1 MMTDKQIIIDYEN
14 ICENYSKEVGCYNTF
29 DGSCI
34 KEQCFTYRLLQLLQA
49 KEQECEELKKKIKEI
64 KNVLSISYDLWM
76 YHIANGIG
84 NSDNKN
90 AIEALEDFSVAIRLL
105 ADTLGESEG
114 YLTYSTNKSKIY
126 EQRKG
131 LLQKINEVQL

>member
-1 MMTDKQIIIDYEN
+1 M
-14 ICENYSKEVGCYNTF
+14 
-29 DGSCI
+29 
-34 KEQCFTYRLLQLLQA
+34 
-49 KEQECEELKKKIKEI
+49 KKKIKEI

-114 YLTYSTNKSKIY
+114 YLSYSTNKSKIY
-126 EQRKG
+126 EQKKG